1 LDNPIAQVQ
10 ERSNRLRPSTKP
22 NPHKK
27 SLINSNSA
35 SSSTTRSLGP
45 VSSVMAAPQQTGG
58 TSCSSTGT
66 NPGAAASTSASAAPA
81 VIEATS
87 QLSRFHLE
95 TLTVTANKALQ
106 LQTVNLSVGD
116 KQLLSDAVLSLM
128 AGVRYGLVGR

>member
-1 LDNPIAQVQ
+1 
-10 ERSNRLRPSTKP
+10 
-22 NPHKK
+22 
-27 SLINSNSA
+27 
-35 SSSTTRSLGP
+35 
-45 VSSVMAAPQQTGG
+45 MAAPQQNG
-58 TSCSSTGT
+58 SSSYSADA
-66 NPGAAASTSASAAPA
+66 NPSAAASTSAAVAPA

-128 AGVRYGLVGR
+128 PGVRYGLVGR